1 LFSDLLGVLSAE
13 RLITQEDPYT
23 AESAMPVLGE
33 RGVVGNLSLESKS
46 AEPAVRQMHT
56 HLFYQASF
64 TGDSVQI
71 AHQQKA
77 QENFRVN
84 RGTANGTVC
93 ISQPFSDESEIDEAI
108 EALQEM
114 IIGDLIFQ
122 PKIIEQ

>member
-1 LFSDLLGVLSAE
+1 
-13 RLITQEDPYT
+13 
-23 AESAMPVLGE
+23 
-33 RGVVGNLSLESKS
+33 
-46 AEPAVRQMHT
+46 MHP
-56 HLFYQASF
+56 HLFHQASF

-84 RGTANGTVC
+84 RRTAYRTVC
-93 ISQPFSDESEIDEAI
+93 ISQPFPDKSEIDEAI